1 MANDDVCCGKMK
13 GWLNIPFQISHYY
26 NEMHLNLTLS
36 ENLLNSN
43 FQVFL
48 WLQEKGLFGEGSL
61 LYNPTPG
68 IISFN

>member
-1 MANDDVCCGKMK
+1 MVECT
-13 GWLNIPFQISHYY
+13 SHYY